1 MKIVYMGTPDFAV
14 PPLKRLHENGFDIAA
29 VVTQPDKPKGRHG
42 ELSMPEVKRAAL
54 ELGIPV
60 MQPDK
65 ASDPEFIG
73 EIRAMDPDVIV
84 VAAYGQILKPELL
97 SIPLHGCINIHASL
111 LPRWRGA
118 SPIAMSIMEG
128 DAKTGVTTMYMEEG
142 LDTGDILLQEETPIR
157 DDDTTGILTERLSEM
172 GAGLIV
178 KTLLELEKGSLKPVS
193 QEASGIPSTYAHML
207 KKEDGRLDT
216 SRSSEELERRIRGL
230 TPWPG
235 AFTHIG
241 DRLFKIHEAEALSE
255 GELSGDISAISPGSL
270 FDHEGKLCLRC
281 GSGALRLISVQLEG
295 KKRMSAEE
303 FLRGQRNL
311 IEKA

>member
-14 PPLKRLHENGFDIAA
+14 PPLKRLHESGFDIAA

-128 DAKTGVTTMYMEEG
+128 LPESTLEIGVTLVNLATLYDSWQQGEERVRDCLLRAWDCFEDPGVRRNAYYAFNCRKCAGTFGYYGFFFMEE
-142 LDTGDILLQEETPIR
+142 
-157 DDDTTGILTERLSEM
+157 
-172 GAGLIV
+172 
-178 KTLLELEKGSLKPVS
+178 EL
-193 QEASGIPSTYAHML
+193 
-207 KKEDGRLDT
+207 
-216 SRSSEELERRIRGL
+216 
-230 TPWPG
+230 
-235 AFTHIG
+235 
-241 DRLFKIHEAEALSE
+241 
-255 GELSGDISAISPGSL
+255 
-270 FDHEGKLCLRC
+270 
-281 GSGALRLISVQLEG
+281 
-295 KKRMSAEE
+295 RMRAEE
-303 FLRGQRNL
+303 IYQRNRK
-311 IEKA
+311 EQDRRGHEDE